1 MVILFRSPKNT
12 PTRQSRLKD
21 AWELYDINSKP
32 AQYYASNPQGVDLK
46 TGNLLADACRERQ
59 DAVFDDTVKG
69 HDKITTFAAIPYVLK
84 YGHGVAYPNNWKD
97 RGYDTAPVAAAI
109 IR

>member
-1 MVILFRSPKNT
+1 MRT
-12 PTRQSRLKD
+12 TRRRLISRR
-21 AWELYDINSKP
+21 A
-32 AQYYASNPQGVDLK
+32 
-46 TGNLLADACRERQ
+46 TCCADSCREKQ
-59 DAVFDDTVKG
+59 EAVFDDTVKG

-97 RGYDTAPVAAAI
+97 RGYDTAPVAAPI